1 MVVTRAVSGIDEL
14 VGKICHLVSKDSR
27 ILFMK
32 GVASKKDI
40 SSLPQDFEVVNV
52 EELKILGRTR
62 HVIEI
67 GRK

>member
-1 MVVTRAVSGIDEL
+1 MTG
-14 VGKICHLVSKDSR
+14 
-27 ILFMK
+27 M
-32 GVASKKDI
+32 ASKEDI

-52 EELKILGRTR
+52 DELKILGRTR